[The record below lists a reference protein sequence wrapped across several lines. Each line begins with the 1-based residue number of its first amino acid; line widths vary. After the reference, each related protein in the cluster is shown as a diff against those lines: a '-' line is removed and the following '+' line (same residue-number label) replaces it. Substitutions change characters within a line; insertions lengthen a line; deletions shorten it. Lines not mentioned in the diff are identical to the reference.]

1 MVPFATRR
9 SAVLVSLVLALGSTP
24 FAGDA
29 QPVPKVPRVA
39 LLRPGSPPDLYVDAL
54 RQALRDLGYV
64 EGQNITLEYRWAEGK
79 LARLLPTM
87 CTWVESTECLMSY
100 GASRLDMFRFA
111 ATYVGKILK
120 GARPGDLP
128 VEQPTKF
135 EPIVNART
143 ARTLGLTIPP
153 SVLGRADRVIP

>member
-1 MVPFATRR
+1 MVAFATRR
-9 SAVLVSLVLALGSTP
+9 SAVLVSLVLTPGSTP

-29 QPVPKVPRVA
+29 QPGPKVPRVA

-54 RQALRDLGYV
+54 QQALRGLGYV
-64 EGQNITLEYRWAEGK
+64 EGQNITPEYRWAEGK

-87 CTWVESTECLMSY
+87 C
-100 GASRLDMFRFA
+100 
-111 ATYVGKILK
+111 
-120 GARPGDLP
+120 P
-128 VEQPTKF
+128 PTKF